1 MSYDKNSSLDHAL
14 ELAKK
19 RFGKPQIEVE
29 VMHKYNKHKQR
40 KKWCTNIKDDL
51 LQGDAVQLHRL

>member
-19 RFGKPQIEVE
+19 RFGQNTNRSRSDAQIYKTQIEEE
-29 VMHKYNKHKQR
+29 VVHK
-40 KKWCTNIKDDL
+40 
-51 LQGDAVQLHRL
+51 

>member
-19 RFGKPQIEVE
+19 RFGQNTNRRRSDAQIYKTQIEEEMV
-29 VMHKYNKHKQR
+29 HKYKR
-40 KKWCTNIKDDL
+40 
-51 LQGDAVQLHRL
+51 

>member
-19 RFGKPQIEVE
+19 RFGQNTTNRGRSGAQIYKTQIEEDMV
-29 VMHKYNKHKQR
+29 HKYK
-40 KKWCTNIKDDL
+40 I
-51 LQGDAVQLHRL
+51 

>member
-19 RFGKPQIEVE
+19 RFWHTTNRRRSDAQIYKTQIEEEIV
-29 VMHKYNKHKQR
+29 HTNKR
-40 KKWCTNIKDDL
+40 
-51 LQGDAVQLHRL
+51 